1 MSDLTTSEKLVI
13 EPTFT
18 TPEIVF
24 DPGNRQFY
32 LRGNSYPE
40 NSVKFYGP
48 VLEWLSR
55 FVQNHVPTSESL
67 TLEVHLEY
75 FNTSTAKVLL
85 DLFRYF
91 EALQEK
97 GQPVQIRWLHLA
109 EDTEMEDAG
118 LDYQAA
124 VKVPFE
130 LVPLHEDQA

>member
-18 TPEIVF
+18 TPEIIF
-24 DPGNRQFY
+24 DPGNRKFFIG
-32 LRGNSYPE
+32 GNSYPE
-40 NSVKFYGP
+40 NSLKFYGP
-48 VLEWLSR
+48 ILQWLENLAQR
-55 FVQNHVPTSESL
+55 HIPQPDPFI
-67 TLEVHLEY
+67 LEVRLEY

-91 EALQEK
+91 ESLHEK
-97 GQPVQIRWLHLA
+97 GQPVHIRWIFLE

-130 LVPLHEDQA
+130 LVPINEESA